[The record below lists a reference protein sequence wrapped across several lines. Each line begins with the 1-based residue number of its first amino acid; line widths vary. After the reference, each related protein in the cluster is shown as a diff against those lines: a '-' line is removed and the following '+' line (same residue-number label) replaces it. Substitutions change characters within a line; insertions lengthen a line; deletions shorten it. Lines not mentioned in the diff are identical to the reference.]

1 MIRVVTL
8 QFKQEHVSDFLELF
22 DERKEQIRNFP
33 GCTHLQLW
41 QDADEPTIFYTYSWW
56 NHADDLENYRI
67 STLFQDTWGRVK
79 KWFSAPPRAF
89 SSHEM
94 ITLS

>member
-1 MIRVVTL
+1 M
-8 QFKQEHVSDFLELF
+8 
-22 DERKEQIRNFP
+22 
-33 GCTHLQLW
+33 W

-79 KWFSAPPRAF
+79 NGSVRHPGLFRR
-89 SSHEM
+89 
-94 ITLS
+94 TR